1 MVRLAAS
8 CAAAALLRWRTPFT
22 EKRFDCRAVT
32 LVGDRGMIRSDQKAQ
47 AKAAGFHFITAL
59 TKPQI
64 EKLLLQGVF
73 QMELFEE
80 QVCEVI
86 SETDQRYVLRR
97 NPMRQ
102 PEMAESRAQK
112 RQSVQKA
119 IAGAQAYLAAYRRA
133 KVKTQKKKIAD
144 KINRLGVSQWLKAK
158 VHKGRLVLE
167 EDTAALEEQAQL
179 DGCYVIQTDLK
190 KDQASAQTVHDR
202 YKDLA
207 LVEEDFR
214 TMKTGHLEMR
224 PWFVRKKENTYAHA
238 LTCMLAL
245 KVRRRLK
252 EAWEPYDL
260 T

>member
-1 MVRLAAS
+1 
-8 CAAAALLRWRTPFT
+8 
-22 EKRFDCRAVT
+22 
-32 LVGDRGMIRSDQKAQ
+32 
-47 AKAAGFHFITAL
+47 
-59 TKPQI
+59 
-64 EKLLLQGVF
+64 
-73 QMELFEE
+73 
-80 QVCEVI
+80 
-86 SETDQRYVLRR
+86 
-97 NPMRQ
+97 
-102 PEMAESRAQK
+102 MAESRSQK
-112 RQSVQKA
+112 RQSLQKA
-119 IAGAQAYLAAYRRA
+119 IADAQDYLTAHRRA
-133 KVKTQKKKIAD
+133 KVKTQKKKIAE
-144 KINRLGVSQWLKAK
+144 KINRLGVSQWLKVK

-202 YKDLA
+202 NKDLA